1 MKTIKRIILC
11 SLLFL
16 LVISC
21 ITSRQRER
29 QLSRHEMYAE
39 RIVRD
44 SIFLHDSVS
53 LLRRADTVFLEKIR
67 TLYRDRVRVDTVF
80 KCDTL
85 YKDSNTVVEKKTYSP
100 FSLFPM
106 IASVSILILLIM
118 GVPQKLWNIWKK
130 L

>member
-1 MKTIKRIILC
+1 MC

-21 ITSRQRER
+21 ITSRQREE

-85 YKDSNTVVEKKTYSP
+85 YRDSNTMVEKKMYSP

>member
-1 MKTIKRIILC
+1 MC
-11 SLLFL
+11 SLLYL

-21 ITSRQRER
+21 ITSRQREE
-29 QLSRHEMYAE
+29 QLSRHDMYAE

-44 SIFLHDSVS
+44 SIFLHDSIS

-85 YKDSNTVVEKKTYSP
+85 YRDSNTMVEKKTYSS

>member
-1 MKTIKRIILC
+1 MC

-21 ITSRQRER
+21 ITSKQRER
-29 QLSRHEMYAE
+29 QMGRHDMYAE

-67 TLYRDRVRVDTVF
+67 MLYRDRVRVDTVF
-80 KCDTL
+80 RCDTL
-85 YKDSNTVVEKKTYSP
+85 YKDSSTVVEKKTYSS

-106 IASVSILILLIM
+106 IALVSILILLIM

>member
-21 ITSRQRER
+21 ITSRQREE
-29 QLSRHEMYAE
+29 QLSRHDMYAE

-80 KCDTL
+80 RYDTL
-85 YKDSNTVVEKKTYSP
+85 YRDSNTVVEKKTYSS

-106 IASVSILILLIM
+106 IALVSILILLIM